1 MFSRKLMFSFAI
13 ACAGLIGLTSAVHSG
28 DKNPA
33 TTPSPRLDK
42 KGNPDPGWIKRHEG
56 FVEIAKKG
64 DINVV
69 FLGDSIT
76 DAWRNFD
83 ATKKRGGKNVWDKT
97 FAPLKA
103 ANFGIGGDRTQHVLW
118 RLQNGELE
126 GIKPKVVMLMIGTNN
141 SNGKDNTAEEI
152 ADGIKAIVAR
162 LRADLPDTRILLLA
176 IFPRGEKPNAQ
187 REKNAKAS
195 ELASRAADGKT
206 VHYVDIGAKFLE
218 PDGTL
223 SREIM
228 PDALHLSPR
237 GYRIWAEAIEPKIKE
252 LMGE

>member
-118 RLQNGELE
+118 RIQNGELD
-126 GIKPKVVMLMIGTNN
+126 GIQPKLVVMMIGTNN
-141 SNGKDNTAEEI
+141 TGADSAEQI
-152 ADGIKAIVAR
+152 AAGVGAIVKTVQEKCPKAE
-162 LRADLPDTRILLLA
+162 ILVLGV
-176 IFPRGEKPNAQ
+176 FPRGKEIPNAGNT
-187 REKNAKAS
+187 KI
-195 ELASRAADGKT
+195 LAINKLISKLANDKEVSYR
-206 VHYVDIGAKFLE
+206 DIGAKFMKDGQI
-218 PDGTL
+218 PD
-223 SREIM
+223 EIM
-228 PDALHLSPR
+228 YDHLHLTEA
-237 GYRIWAEAIEPKIKE
+237 GYQIWADAISETVRKIATRTK
-252 LMGE
+252 